1 MQIQNNYHS
10 FSDAG
15 YQNPH
20 THHFTKCLHEEEHH
34 RQTGAAGGMRGDA
47 LESLS
52 QEQKKDQEELS
63 LSGFEGE
70 RKAGGLKRGLGR
82 IKGIWEAMGDE
93 GKEEAAKISS
103 LQNPSQMSGI
113 QENTAGVSS
122 LIRQGLPARIINK
135 WEYVRGKIKTGI
147 KAALKRFGRDKD
159 AFETLSDPKGR
170 FAGKKEAGEQYPQ
183 KPGNGTRKQKND
195 LLTTAME
202 DTHLM
207 DSYSKKGEY
216 CRLNENLTYQKN
228 RTEQKLDKLD

>member
-1 MQIQNNYHS
+1 MQIQNDYHS
-10 FSDAG
+10 FSDTG

-34 RQTGAAGGMRGDA
+34 RQTSAAGGLRSTA

-52 QEQKKDQEELS
+52 KEQKNDQEELS
-63 LSGFEGE
+63 LSGFEGK
-70 RKAGGLKRGLGR
+70 RRAGGLQRGIGR

-93 GKEEAAKISS
+93 GKEDAVKGSFFQS
-103 LQNPSQMSGI
+103 LSQMSHSR
-113 QENTAGVSS
+113 ENGEGVSS
-122 LIRQGLPARIINK
+122 LIRLGLPARIVNK

-147 KAALKRFGRDKD
+147 KSALKRFGRDQES
-159 AFETLSDPKGR
+159 FETLSDPKGR
-170 FAGKKEAGEQYPQ
+170 FAGKNQAKEQYPQ
-183 KPGNGTRKQKND
+183 KPGNGTREQKPD
-195 LLTTAME
+195 IRTAVME

-228 RTEQKLDKLD
+228 GKGTKA